1 MISFEEVI
9 TVVIDILYVILLIT
23 AIIFLI
29 NGIKTIKKAN
39 QAVDNVNHKLASLD
53 GFFNVIDSST
63 DLIVGFN
70 EKLLSFI
77 GTAVNKIFKKKEKD
91 KNE

>member
-39 QAVDNVNHKLASLD
+39 ETVDNVNHKLASLD

-63 DLIVGFN
+63 DLIVGIN
-70 EKLLSFI
+70 DKLLSFI
-77 GTAVNKIFKKKEKD
+77 GNTVNKIFKKKEKD
-91 KNE
+91 ENE

>member
-9 TVVIDILYVILLIT
+9 TVVIDILYVILLVT

-39 QAVDNVNHKLASLD
+39 ETVDNVNHKLASLD

-63 DLIVGFN
+63 DLIVGIN
-70 EKLLSFI
+70 DKLLSFI
-77 GTAVNKIFKKKEKD
+77 GNTVNRIFKKKEKD
-91 KNE
+91 ENE

>member
-23 AIIFLI
+23 TIIFLI

-39 QAVDNVNHKLASLD
+39 ETVDNVNHKLASLD

-63 DLIVGFN
+63 DLIVGIN
-70 EKLLSFI
+70 DKLLSFI
-77 GTAVNKIFKKKEKD
+77 GNTVNKIFKKKEKD
-91 KNE
+91 ENE